1 MKVILIGHG
10 ETGVAFKQAIQMIFG
25 KAENFIA
32 LTFEPGEGIKNVKN
46 KILQASS
53 KFSTDQILI
62 VTDLFSGTPYNAAAD
77 LALNGKAKDVIAGMS
92 LPILLE
98 IATKMTSV
106 SITDLVQQILTDS
119 ANYTTALSCEMK
131 KIEKEDDF

>member
-10 ETGVAFKQAIQMIFG
+10 KTGVAFKEAIQMIFG
-25 KAENFIA
+25 KAEDFIA
-32 LTFEPGEGIKNVKN
+32 LTFEPGEGIEDVKN

-106 SITDLVQQILTDS
+106 SITELVQEILADS
-119 ANYTTALSCEMK
+119 ANYTTALSWEMK